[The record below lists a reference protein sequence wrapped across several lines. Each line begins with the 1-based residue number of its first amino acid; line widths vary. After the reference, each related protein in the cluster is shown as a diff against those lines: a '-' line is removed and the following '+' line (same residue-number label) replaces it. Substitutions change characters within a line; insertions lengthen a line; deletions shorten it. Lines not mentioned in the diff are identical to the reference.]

1 MIGRLCGT
9 LVEQGA
15 DGICVI
21 DVGGVGYDVAIP
33 LGALGRMGG
42 LNEAVTVHVHT
53 HVREDTLS
61 LYGFASQSDRAAF
74 RALLGVSSV
83 GPKVALAIMGSFD
96 APGLA
101 AVVAHGDVAAL
112 KAISGVGKKTAE
124 RLILDLGDK
133 LPKIVP
139 SSPEKAS
146 PSTPLSGA
154 GAAGAAIGA
163 LANMGYR
170 PAEAERAVQS
180 LGEAAQDMSVEE
192 ILRSALVALSQ

>member
-1 MIGRLCGT
+1 MER
-9 LVEQGA
+9 GA

-33 LGALGRMGG
+33 LGALGRIGG
-42 LNEAVTVHVHT
+42 MDEKVTVHVHT
-53 HVREDTLS
+53 HVREDSLS
-61 LYGFASQSDRAAF
+61 LYGFPSQSDRTAF
-74 RALLGVSSV
+74 RALLSVSGV
-83 GPKVALAIMGSFD
+83 GPKVALAIMGAFD
-96 APGLA
+96 ASELT
-101 AVVAHGDVAAL
+101 AVVSRGDVAAL

-139 SSPEKAS
+139 LGSSPGSLTS
-146 PSTPLSGA
+146 PVPTGGSV
-154 GAAGAAIGA
+154 GAAVGA
-163 LANMGYR
+163 LISMGYR

-180 LGEAAQDMSVEE
+180 LGEAAREMSVEE